1 MENIDK
7 KLVAKKIEM
16 TEFTLPV
23 EPISLVKSEN
33 SKSELYTIIRNEYKK
48 WLKSG
53 VNEYFITN
61 EKEKTTQEPLVEL
74 TLQKSHILLR
84 IKQKAK
90 NTEFEL
96 DLTRE
101 VLTKNKLI
109 LDTDDVKGFWQKVDK
124 VIKNTEQNKATLY
137 KK

>member
-7 KLVAKKIEM
+7 NPESKMVEM
-16 TEFTLPV
+16 TEFNLPV
-23 EPISLVKSEN
+23 EPISLLKTEN

-74 TLQKSHILLR
+74 TLRKLHILLR
-84 IKQKAK
+84 IKQKTK

-101 VLTKNKLI
+101 VLTKNKSI

>member
-7 KLVAKKIEM
+7 KLGAKKIEM